1 LRLAHQNDLKISKTY
16 YFKAKKKKIQI
27 FSEALLKS
35 TPKQALNKMA
45 QSMWLVK
52 NLAHMHTQTYVM
64 NLWARI

>member
-1 LRLAHQNDLKISKTY
+1 MFLKHKKHITSKQ
-16 YFKAKKKKIQI
+16 KKKKKFQI
-27 FSEALLKS
+27 FSETLLKN

-45 QSMWLVK
+45 QCMWLVK